1 MTGTKTASSTKQIA
15 LIIIL
20 SALANVLGF
29 PPFSIP
35 LGEAKIHFMQLP
47 IIFAG
52 LAIGALGGGVV
63 GFIGAMVS
71 AFVFPPPSG
80 PNPFILIG
88 NAILG
93 LFTGFFYF
101 RLRRIRPPIV
111 PQLISVLGAI
121 AIQFPYTYFSDVYL
135 ASLSAPLVFFTV
147 LPLLFVEDIISLGI
161 AHIILFRTSISQTL
175 AK

>member
-1 MTGTKTASSTKQIA
+1 M
-15 LIIIL
+15 

-52 LAIGALGGGVV
+52 LALGALAGGVV
-63 GFIGAMVS
+63 GFIGAAVS

-88 NAILG
+88 NALLG
-93 LFTGFFYF
+93 FFTGFFYF
-101 RLRRIRPPIV
+101 KLRSLEPPII
-111 PQLISVLGAI
+111 PQLVSVLGAV
-121 AIQFPYTYFSDVYL
+121 AVQFPYTYYSDVYL
-135 ASLSAPLVFFTV
+135 AALPAPLVLYTV
-147 LPLLFVEDIISLGI
+147 LPLLFVEDIISLFI
-161 AHIILFRTSISQTL
+161 SHVILFRTDIRQTL
-175 AK
+175 TK